1 MKLHRS
7 ISSKYSILA
16 AISFS
21 ESLILLLTRTLCSRC
36 IGKWVPK
43 KHSLPQIKSF
53 EEGKCIGQIK
63 NISCQFRIIA
73 QIGSKF
79 EWKHTVDLYT
89 ICMGSLHQ
97 HSNWRWS
104 PPPQPIFSDDAGT
117 QESLSFSYPPK
128 SCDLVDIWK
137 SATYVG
143 DIYIYVYRTQHS
155 PSLSTD
161 KVWGFRISNSTATNQ
176 RHLEV
181 AFPISSIPPSWSY
194 RMRDKQTKH
203 LSQPTFSGLKVN
215 VPKSWSSRSSF
226 LKGDSCG
233 DGSCHFK
240 DLYKRKMN
248 IPMEYLDWSWCFHRL
263 KWKFIKNTFSCA
275 MPGWTD
281 ASHPT
286 RPKKDG
292 EGDGDRAGESQS
304 HSEVPKKPKGWPSK
318 ISYSSVKF
326 PTFYDSPC
334 EDNLWSLIQLFQ

>member
-143 DIYIYVYRTQHS
+143 DIYIYINMYIEPNIHLHFQLTKCGDFASPTQQQPTRDILKLHF
-155 PSLSTD
+155 PFLP
-161 KVWGFRISNSTATNQ
+161 FRLHDLIECGINKQNTFRS
-176 RHLEV
+176 
-181 AFPISSIPPSWSY
+181 PPSQ
-194 RMRDKQTKH
+194 D
-203 LSQPTFSGLKVN
+203 
-215 VPKSWSSRSSF
+215 
-226 LKGDSCG
+226 
-233 DGSCHFK
+233 
-240 DLYKRKMN
+240 
-248 IPMEYLDWSWCFHRL
+248 
-263 KWKFIKNTFSCA
+263 
-275 MPGWTD
+275 
-281 ASHPT
+281 
-286 RPKKDG
+286 
-292 EGDGDRAGESQS
+292 
-304 HSEVPKKPKGWPSK
+304 
-318 ISYSSVKF
+318 
-326 PTFYDSPC
+326 
-334 EDNLWSLIQLFQ
+334 